1 MTGTGLLSYMRP
13 VHEMMNTPLALM
25 KYARIVL
32 IGLVAFASLRMYQVF
47 DTLV

>member
-1 MTGTGLLSYMRP
+1 MR
-13 VHEMMNTPLALM
+13 NAPLVLM

-47 DTLV
+47 DTPV